1 MNKKPIPDRV
11 ATTLERYLIHG
22 LVYDGYLS
30 HFFPEVYRSDFD
42 RKDVYDF
49 LAMHYEKQTSEE
61 DLFDEFHKAFP
72 KLDERL
78 SQERTKAHE
87 DLRNR
92 HSMENL
98 AFRHLLDEVRKESK
112 KRLIERITA
121 LTDFEDQARE
131 LREFD
136 ADSHGIRN
144 AVIKW
149 YNAVELKEMS
159 KNFKPLQWLIPGF
172 IQAGLVL
179 LVGTHKSGKS
189 YFNLQLAYEIALGGE
204 VLGYPDPDKPG
215 ETLMIDAGQTLFL
228 DLEVSKELTWERLE
242 QIAAKRAGEL
252 PKGLTIQNYEFLK
265 DAEDLTTR
273 FNEVENWIKAQ
284 PNPKLVIID
293 TKQAFLGV
301 ENDPKG
307 RESDYAAAVRT
318 LTPFRDLA
326 NKYNIT
332 VLITHHTNKGSKYT
346 DPFDRSL
353 GSTGI
358 PATADEI
365 LVLDRPRNG
374 QEATLDVTGRR
385 IREARYKLIFDT
397 EADDRTPWQWVGDAK
412 KADLSDTRKEIISV
426 LSGLSQG
433 MTSKQLHES
442 WFPEKTLNN
451 IRVTLSRMVSDKLLS
466 LSDGFYTI
474 REDI

>member
-136 ADSHGIRN
+136 ADSHGIDDGSKHQLETFTV
-144 AVIKW
+144 ADLMKK
-149 YNAVELKEMS
+149 ELPPLEEIIPQILPEGLTVLS
-159 KNFKPLQWLIPGF
+159 GKPK
-172 IQAGLVL
+172 
-179 LVGTHKSGKS
+179 TGKS
-189 YFNLQLAYEIALGGE
+189 YLVMDWGLAIAHGGLAMGQLPCKQGSVLYMALEGNERLLKERLTTLGRYFERETSSVTNLEIALRAKVLDKGG
-204 VLGYPDPDKPG
+204 Y
-215 ETLMIDAGQTLFL
+215 
-228 DLEVSKELTWERLE
+228 E
-242 QIAAKRAGEL
+242 QIEG
-252 PKGLTIQNYEFLK
+252 
-265 DAEDLTTR
+265 
-273 FNEVENWIKAQ
+273 WIKGHPDA
-284 PNPKLVIID
+284 KLAIID
-293 TKQAFLGV
+293 TYQKVKPMKRG
-301 ENDPKG
+301 NID
-307 RESDYAAAVRT
+307 DYDAAVETLGRLQEIANEKHISILIVHHNTKSKTDDDFDAILGTTGIRATTDTNIVLNRT
-318 LTPFRDLA
+318 RGGDDSE
-326 NKYNIT
+326 IT
-332 VLITHHTNKGSKYT
+332 VLSIES
-346 DPFDRSL
+346 RQ
-353 GSTGI
+353 GI
-358 PATADEI
+358 PEGRYAYRFKEADTPVILLLGDADEYSI
-365 LVLDRPRNG
+365 SKERAEVLELLKSDPG
-374 QEATLDVTGRR
+374 L
-385 IREARYKLIFDT
+385 
-397 EADDRTPWQWVGDAK
+397 TPSQIGDALGK
-412 KADLSDTRKEIISV
+412 KNITPLLQKMRKAGQVISKK
-426 LSGLSQG
+426 GKYELSQ
-433 MTSKQLHES
+433 
-442 WFPEKTLNN
+442 
-451 IRVTLSRMVSDKLLS
+451 
-466 LSDGFYTI
+466 
-474 REDI
+474 

>member
-1 MNKKPIPDRV
+1 MIVMSKKPIPTE
-11 ATTLERYLIHG
+11 TTTSLERHLIWA
-22 LVYDGYLS
+22 LLYDDA
-30 HFFPEVYRSDFD
+30 FKTIFPELFRSDLQ
-42 RKDVYDF
+42 RKEVYDF
-49 LAMHYEKQTSEE
+49 LADHYRKGTDTADITADFWKHYPVLANQMEE
-61 DLFDEFHKAFP
+61 EA
-72 KLDERL
+72 
-78 SQERTKAHE
+78 
-87 DLRNR
+87 RNGLIESLP
-92 HSMENL
+92 HY
-98 AFRHLLDEVRKESK
+98 HGLLEEVRKESEE
-112 KRLIERITA
+112 RLRQRLVSLQNPDDVIKEVER
-121 LTDFEDQARE
+121 FN
-131 LREFD
+131 
-136 ADSHGIRN
+136 ADRHGIEN
-144 AVIKW
+144 AIIKW

-397 EADDRTPWQWVGDAK
+397 DADDRTPWQWVGDAK

-433 MTSKQLHES
+433 MTAKQLHES

>member
-1 MNKKPIPDRV
+1 MSKKPISTE
-11 ATTLERYLIHG
+11 TTTSLERHLIWM
-22 LVYDGYLS
+22 LLYKD
-30 HFFPEVYRSDFD
+30 HFREYFPFLYRSDLQ
-42 RKDVYDF
+42 RKEIYDF
-49 LAMHYEKQTSEE
+49 LADHYRKGTDTADITADFWKHYPVLTSQIEEEATNFRAE
-61 DLFDEFHKAFP
+61 DLCQPLFLIEQKI
-72 KLDERL
+72 
-78 SQERTKAHE
+78 
-87 DLRNR
+87 
-92 HSMENL
+92 
-98 AFRHLLDEVRKESK
+98 RKESEE
-112 KRLIERITA
+112 RLRQRLVSLQNPDDVIKEVER
-121 LTDFEDQARE
+121 FN
-131 LREFD
+131 
-136 ADSHGIRN
+136 ADRHGIRN

-397 EADDRTPWQWVGDAK
+397 DADDRTPWQWVGDAK

-433 MTSKQLHES
+433 MTAKQLHES